1 MNTTRHASEITSSFG
16 PYSLFIW
23 EEEGDIYFS
32 VSAERMG
39 VAVSTNSEEKQDAKI
54 VVALRNKDHVSDDG
68 IACYKS
74 TEPEWLCVLSASRD
88 SLERAKKY
96 RKEHGDEIKKKA
108 YEELRQ
114 NAPECVID
122 DITLDLTESEIIAD
136 YVFAE
141 KPFPFT
147 PSMITSMLTSDL
159 FGDRDKIE
167 GDSLPRAGKLGFVEP
182 SVTSGSCT
190 VELKTMQPVY
200 RAQSK
205 ETDSLLWDLHLFLR
219 KVFIELSNVVNEM
232 RDNGSWDSFCFQ
244 YFRDTD
250 HARRLMREKLRK
262 EGFQVGRR
270 KKFNARLFFKTL
282 IVAITMTAAVVA
294 GFTVIQKLY
303 FQKPQESAVVIDPS
317 SVPATIRYYD
327 AALDS
332 AAEAVK

>member
-1 MNTTRHASEITSSFG
+1 MNIIRHASEITSSFG

-23 EEEGDIYFS
+23 EEEDGIYFS
-32 VSAERMG
+32 VSTDRMG
-39 VAVSTNSEEKQDAKI
+39 VAVSMNSEKKQDVKI
-54 VVALRNKDHVSDDG
+54 VIALRSKDRVSDDG

-74 TEPEWLCVLSASRD
+74 TEPEWQCVLSASRD
-88 SLERAKKY
+88 TLERAKKY
-96 RKEHGDEIKKKA
+96 RKEHGEEIKKKA

-122 DITLDLTESEIIAD
+122 DITLGLTESEITTD

-167 GDSLPRAGKLGFVEP
+167 GDSLPRVGKLGFVEP
-182 SVTSGSCT
+182 SVTSSSCT
-190 VELKTMQPVY
+190 VELNTMQPVY
-200 RAQSK
+200 RTQSK

-219 KVFIELSNVVNEM
+219 KIFIEFSNVANEM
-232 RDNGSWDSFCFQ
+232 KNDGSWDAYCFQ
-244 YFRDTD
+244 YVRDTD
-250 HARRLMREKLRK
+250 HARRLMREKLRN
-262 EGFQVGRR
+262 EGFQVRKR
-270 KKFNARLFFKTL
+270 KKFDIKLFFRTL
-282 IVAITMTAAVVA
+282 IMAITMTAAVVA
-294 GFTVIQKLY
+294 GVAVIQELY
-303 FQKPQESAVVIDPS
+303 SRKPQKPAVVIDPS

-327 AALDS
+327 VALDS